1 MIIDIEDKVTTDEKD
16 YNQDSIV
23 EYEMNSR
30 DNRIGEITNIATS
43 ILNKYT
49 TNPKSKKYYADKIS
63 LLRVMQGKEIDFLKT
78 GVRWQLS
85 QGLRK
90 FSQQLPYFLLFNY
103 PKKLKHYYKVKEH
116 NKNVVDSKDKLPLNA
131 YHSPSPM
138 NELAEYICSWERKKV
153 QWNRSVVDTS
163 CLILDNDLKLDNQ
176 HIIKQIKHI
185 INDFAIV
192 WRNACQEKDK
202 CDDDNDIDNLDA
214 VILGY
219 KEKLSKIVSDPTL
232 LANYVIKAS
241 YSNISTNK
249 TLAWSGYGDTIIS
262 NLKKNTPK
270 IKHTQIVEVKDYV
283 DNAKEYLGKY
293 YVMIEDDKIV

>member
-1 MIIDIEDKVTTDEKD
+1 M
-16 YNQDSIV
+16 
-23 EYEMNSR
+23 
-30 DNRIGEITNIATS
+30 
-43 ILNKYT
+43 
-49 TNPKSKKYYADKIS
+49 
-63 LLRVMQGKEIDFLKT
+63 
-78 GVRWQLS
+78 
-85 QGLRK
+85 
-90 FSQQLPYFLLFNY
+90 
-103 PKKLKHYYKVKEH
+103 
-116 NKNVVDSKDKLPLNA
+116 DSKDKLPLNA

-163 CLILDNDLKLDNQ
+163 CLILDNDLKLDNR

-192 WRNACQEKDK
+192 WRNAYQEKDK

-293 YVMIEDDKIV
+293 YVMIEDDKTV